1 VKEDAMRKALFIIA
15 TMIFIL
21 AMVSCGPKEQKAE
34 AAKKIYAAIEVEN
47 RGTMWF
53 ELYPEKTP
61 KGVAQFTRLV
71 KQGFYDGL
79 LFWHI
84 SDKGLVQ
91 SGCPNNDGSGH
102 AGNLIKEEIEE
113 TLHHERGTLSMI
125 NFGKPWTTSSQFIIC
140 RKAVPELD
148 GRYTIIG
155 KLMKGEDVLDKI
167 ERNDKI
173 KTVTVKEE

>member
-1 VKEDAMRKALFIIA
+1 MRKALFIIA

-21 AMVSCGPKEQKAE
+21 AGISCGPKQQEAE
-34 AAKKIYAAIEVEN
+34 AAKKIYAAIEVEE
-47 RGTMWF
+47 RGIMLF
-53 ELYPEKTP
+53 ELYPENAP
-61 KGVAQFTRLV
+61 NGVAQFTRLA
-71 KQGFYDGL
+71 KEGFYDGL

-91 SGCPNNDGSGH
+91 SGCPNNDGTGH
-102 AGNLIKEEIEE
+102 AGNLIKEEIEA

-125 NFGKPWTTSSQFIIC
+125 NFGRPWTTSSQFIIC

-155 KLMKGEDVLDKI
+155 KLMKGEEVLDEI

-173 KTVTVKEE
+173 KTVTIKEE